1 MNLQWKALDLLFSFL
16 GKVSIVIMM
25 GGVILRAP
33 GFTSLSDLWV
43 WVVFHT
49 VCCAVGFGA
58 HVKLVEPARA

>member
-25 GGVILRAP
+25 GGVVLRAP
-33 GFTSLSDLWV
+33 GFTRLEDLWV

-49 VCCAVGFGA
+49 VCCTVGFAA
-58 HVKLVEPARA
+58 HAKTVQLSPG